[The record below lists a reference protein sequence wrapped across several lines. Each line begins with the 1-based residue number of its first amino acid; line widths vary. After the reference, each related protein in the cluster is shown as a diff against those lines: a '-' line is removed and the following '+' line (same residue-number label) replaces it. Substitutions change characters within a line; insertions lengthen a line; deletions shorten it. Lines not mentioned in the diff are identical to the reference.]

1 MGWLTVIGMQQ
12 TLEPLITSAWLAA
25 WDKGDL
31 DALDGLVAAGYTRTS
46 KATGATVDLA
56 GLKSEIA
63 AVREAFPDLRTTVDD
78 VVEGDGTVAVFWTS
92 TGTHTHEYLGVPATG
107 LTVQTRGSNILVLED
122 GRIARETV
130 TWDGSELLAGLG
142 IRPLRGIAAPA
153 VPDGD
158 EFPELDP
165 DLMKAFNRQFI
176 TGVTVVTTQEG
187 ETPKGLA
194 ANSYCSVSL
203 EPPLVL
209 VCVQKTS
216 STYPALFSSSHLG
229 INILGTEQLDTVKV
243 FASKTPDKFAELD
256 WHQGPKGSPLLDGS
270 AASLEAEIQE
280 RFQAKTHTVFI
291 CRVRHAEIGNTAP
304 MVYKAGRFF
313 DGAEL
318 TGL

>member
-1 MGWLTVIGMQQ
+1 MQQ

-31 DALDGLVAAGYTRTS
+31 DALDGLVAADYTRTS
-46 KATGATVDLA
+46 KATGATVDIA
-56 GLKSEIA
+56 GLKAEIA
-63 AVREAFPDLRTTVDD
+63 AVREAFPDLRTTIDD
-78 VVEGDGTVAVFWTS
+78 IVEGEETVAVFWTS

-107 LTVQTRGSNILVLED
+107 LTVQTRGSNILILRD
-122 GRIARETV
+122 GKITKETV

-142 IRPLRGIAAPA
+142 IRALRGIATPE
-153 VPDGD
+153 VGDGSD
-158 EFPELDP
+158 FPELNA

-176 TGVTVVTTQEG
+176 TGVTVVTTKEG

-194 ANSYCSVSL
+194 ANSYCSVSI

-229 INILGTEQLDTVKV
+229 INILGAGQKDTVRV
-243 FASKTPDKFAELD
+243 FASKAPDKFAELD
-256 WHQGPKGSPLLDGS
+256 WHEGPKGSPLLAGS

-291 CRVRHAEIGNTAP
+291 CRVRHAEIDNTAP
-304 MVYKAGRFF
+304 MVYKAGHFY
-313 DGAEL
+313 DGADLTEL
-318 TGL
+318 

>member
-1 MGWLTVIGMQQ
+1 MQQ
-12 TLEPLITSAWLAA
+12 TLKPLIESVWLAA

-31 DALDGLVAAGYTRTS
+31 DALDLLMAAGYTRTS

-56 GLKSEIA
+56 GHKSEIA

-78 VVEGDGTVAVFWTS
+78 IVEGDDTVAIFWTS
-92 TGTHTHEYLGVPATG
+92 TGTHTFEYLGVPATG
-107 LTVQTRGSNILVLED
+107 RTVQTRGSNILVRED
-122 GRIARETV
+122 GKITRETV

-142 IRPLRGIAAPA
+142 IRPLRGIAAP
-153 VPDGD
+153 VVTNGD

-176 TGVTVVTTQEG
+176 TGVTVVTTKEG
-187 ETPKGLA
+187 DIPKGLA

-203 EPPLVL
+203 DPPLVL
-209 VCVQKTS
+209 VCVQKSS

-229 INILGTEQLDTVKV
+229 INILGTEQTDTVKV

-256 WHQGPKGSPLLDGS
+256 WHEGPQGSPLLHGS

-304 MVYKAGRFF
+304 IVYKAGHFF
-313 DGAEL
+313 DGATLSEL
-318 TGL
+318 

>member
-1 MGWLTVIGMQQ
+1 MQQ

-31 DALDGLVAAGYTRTS
+31 DALDGLVAPGYTRTS

-56 GLKSEIA
+56 GLKSEIS

-92 TGTHTHEYLGVPATG
+92 TGTHTNEYLGVPATG
-107 LTVQTRGSNILVLED
+107 LTVQTRGSNILILEN
-122 GRIARETV
+122 GKILTESV

-142 IRPLRGIAAPA
+142 IRPLRGIATPA
-153 VPDGD
+153 GSGGED
-158 EFPELDP
+158 FPELDP
-165 DLMKAFNRQFI
+165 DLMKSFNRQFI
-176 TGVTVVTTQEG
+176 TGVTVVTTKEG
-187 ETPKGLA
+187 QTPKGLA

-216 STYPALFSSSHLG
+216 STYSALFSSSHLG

-243 FASKTPDKFAELD
+243 FASKEPNKFAELD
-256 WHQGPKGSPLLDGS
+256 WHDGPNGSPLLDGS

-291 CRVRHAEIGNTAP
+291 CRVRHAETSNTTP

-318 TGL
+318 AEL

>member
-1 MGWLTVIGMQQ
+1 MQQ
-12 TLEPLITSAWLAA
+12 TLEPLITSAWLDA

-31 DALDGLVAAGYTRTS
+31 SALDRLMAEGYTRTS

-56 GLKSEIA
+56 GLKSEIE

-78 VVEGDGTVAVFWTS
+78 VVEGEGTVAVFWTS

-107 LTVQTRGSNILVLED
+107 LTVQTRGSNILVLQD
-122 GRIARETV
+122 GKILKETV

-142 IRPLRGIAAPA
+142 IRPLRGIATPE
-153 VPDGD
+153 VPESADSA
-158 EFPELDP
+158 ELEL

-176 TGVTVVTTQEG
+176 TGVTVITTKDG
-187 ETPKGLA
+187 DKPKGLA
-194 ANSYCSVSL
+194 ANAYCSVSL

-229 INILGTEQLDTVKV
+229 INILGTEQRETVRV
-243 FASKTPDKFAELD
+243 FASKSTDKFAEID
-256 WHQGPKGSPLLDGS
+256 WHEGPKGSPLLDGS
-270 AASLEAEIQE
+270 PASLEAEIQE

-291 CRVRHAEIGNTAP
+291 CRVRHAEIDESAP
-304 MVYKAGRFF
+304 IVYKAGHFF
-313 DGAEL
+313 DGGNLAEL
-318 TGL
+318 

>member
-1 MGWLTVIGMQQ
+1 MQQ

-31 DALDGLVAAGYTRTS
+31 EALDSLVAPGYTRTS
-46 KATGATVDLA
+46 KATGATVDLT
-56 GLKSEIA
+56 GLKSEIS

-92 TGTHTHEYLGVPATG
+92 TGTHTNEYLGVPPTG
-107 LTVQTRGSNILVLED
+107 LTVQTRGSNILTLEN
-122 GRIARETV
+122 GKILTESV

-153 VPDGD
+153 ASDGGD
-158 EFPELDP
+158 FPELDP
-165 DLMKAFNRQFI
+165 DLMKSFNRQFI
-176 TGVTVVTTQEG
+176 TGVTVVTTKEG

-216 STYPALFSSSHLG
+216 STYSALFSSSHLG

-243 FASKTPDKFAELD
+243 FASKAPNKFAELD
-256 WHQGPKGSPLLDGS
+256 WHQGPNGSPLLDGS

-291 CRVRHAEIGNTAP
+291 CRVRHAETSDTTP

-318 TGL
+318 AEL

>member
-1 MGWLTVIGMQQ
+1 MQQ
-12 TLEPLITSAWLAA
+12 TLEPLITLAWRDA

-31 DALDGLVAAGYTRTS
+31 NALDGLVADGYTRTS
-46 KATGATVDLA
+46 KATGAAVDLA

-78 VVEGDGTVAVFWTS
+78 VVEGGGTVAVFWTS
-92 TGTHTHEYLGVPATG
+92 TGTHTREYLGVPATG
-107 LTVQTRGSNILVLED
+107 LTVQTRGSNILVLQD
-122 GRIARETV
+122 GKILKETV

-153 VPDGD
+153 
-158 EFPELDP
+158 PEEGGEAGELNL

-176 TGVTVVTTQEG
+176 TGVTVVTTKEG
-187 ETPKGLA
+187 DKPKGLA
-194 ANSYCSVSL
+194 ANAYCSVSL

-229 INILGTEQLDTVKV
+229 INILGTGQRGTVQV
-243 FASKTPDKFAELD
+243 FASKSPDKFAEVD
-256 WHQGPKGSPLLDGS
+256 WHEGPKGSPLLDGS

-291 CRVRHAEIGNTAP
+291 CRVRHAEIDDSAP
-304 MVYKAGRFF
+304 MVYKAGRFY
-313 DGAEL
+313 DGGNLAEL
-318 TGL
+318 

>member
-1 MGWLTVIGMQQ
+1 MSCLTVIGMQQ
-12 TLEPLITSAWLAA
+12 TLEELITSAWLAA

-31 DALDGLVAAGYTRTS
+31 SALDGLVAAGYTRTS
-46 KATGATVDLA
+46 KATGATVDIA
-56 GLKSEIA
+56 GLKIEIA
-63 AVREAFPDLRTTVDD
+63 AVREAFPDLRTTIDD
-78 VVEGDGTVAVFWTS
+78 IVEGAETVAVFWTS

-107 LTVQTRGSNILVLED
+107 LTVQTRGSNILVLQD
-122 GRIARETV
+122 GKITKETV

-142 IRPLRGIAAPA
+142 IRPLRGIATPQIA
-153 VPDGD
+153 DGGD
-158 EFPELDP
+158 FPELDT

-176 TGVTVVTTQEG
+176 TGVTVVTTKEG

-194 ANSYCSVSL
+194 ANSYCSVSI

-229 INILGTEQLDTVKV
+229 INILGTGQRETVRT
-243 FASKTPDKFAELD
+243 FASKAPDKFADLD
-256 WHQGPKGSPLLDGS
+256 WHEGPKGSPLLDGS

-291 CRVRHAEIGNTAP
+291 CRVRHAEIDNTDP
-304 MVYKAGRFF
+304 MIYKAGRFY
-313 DGAEL
+313 DGAQLAEL
-318 TGL
+318 

>member
-1 MGWLTVIGMQQ
+1 MQQ
-12 TLEPLITSAWLAA
+12 ILEPLITSAWLTA

-31 DALDGLVAAGYTRTS
+31 DALDRLVAPAYTRTS

-78 VVEGDGTVAVFWTS
+78 VVEGHGTVAVFWTS
-92 TGTHTHEYLGVPATG
+92 TGTHTKKYLGVPATG
-107 LTVQTRGSNILVLED
+107 LTVQTRGSNILTVED
-122 GRIARETV
+122 GKILTESV

-142 IRPLRGIAAPA
+142 IRPLRGIATPGAS
-153 VPDGD
+153 GGG

-165 DLMKAFNRQFI
+165 DLMKSFNRQFI
-176 TGVTVVTTQEG
+176 TGVTVVTTKEG
-187 ETPKGLA
+187 DTPKGLA

-216 STYPALFSSSHLG
+216 STYSALFSSSHLG
-229 INILGTEQLDTVKV
+229 INILGTDQLDTVKV
-243 FASKTPDKFAELD
+243 FASKAPNKFAELD
-256 WHQGPKGSPLLDGS
+256 WHEGPKGSPLLVGS

-291 CRVRHAEIGNTAP
+291 CRVRHAETSSTEP

-318 TGL
+318 AEL

>member
-1 MGWLTVIGMQQ
+1 MQQ

-31 DALDGLVAAGYTRTS
+31 DALDGLVAADYTRTS
-46 KATGATVDLA
+46 KATGATVDIA
-56 GLKSEIA
+56 GLKAEIA
-63 AVREAFPDLRTTVDD
+63 VVREAFPDLRTTIDD
-78 VVEGDGTVAVFWTS
+78 IVEGEETVAVFWTS

-107 LTVQTRGSNILVLED
+107 LTVQTRGSNILILRD
-122 GRIARETV
+122 GKITKETV

-142 IRPLRGIAAPA
+142 IRALRGIAT
-153 VPDGD
+153 PDVGD
-158 EFPELDP
+158 GRDFPELDA

-176 TGVTVVTTQEG
+176 TGVTVVTTKEG

-194 ANSYCSVSL
+194 ANSYCSVSI

-229 INILGTEQLDTVKV
+229 INILGAGQKDTVRV
-243 FASKTPDKFAELD
+243 FASKSPDKFAELD
-256 WHQGPKGSPLLDGS
+256 WHEGPKGSPLLDGS

-291 CRVRHAEIGNTAP
+291 CRVRHAEIANTAP
-304 MVYKAGRFF
+304 MVYKAGHFY
-313 DGAEL
+313 DGADLTEL
-318 TGL
+318 

>member
-1 MGWLTVIGMQQ
+1 MQQ
-12 TLEPLITSAWLAA
+12 MLEPLITSAWLAA

-31 DALDGLVAAGYTRTS
+31 DLLDRLTAAGYTRTS

-63 AVREAFPDLRTTVDD
+63 AVREAFPDLRTTIDD
-78 VVEGDGTVAVFWTS
+78 VVEGDGMVAVFWTS
-92 TGTHTHEYLGVPATG
+92 TGTHTNEYLGVPATG

-122 GRIARETV
+122 GKILRESV

-142 IRPLRGIAAPA
+142 IRPLRGIASPA
-153 VPDGD
+153 AAEAGD
-158 EFPELDP
+158 AVELEL
-165 DLMKAFNRQFI
+165 DLMKAFNRQFV
-176 TGVTVVTTQEG
+176 TGVTVVTTKEG
-187 ETPKGLA
+187 DKPRGLA
-194 ANSYCSVSL
+194 ANAYCSVSL

-229 INILGTEQLDTVKV
+229 INILGTDQRATVGV
-243 FASKTPDKFAELD
+243 FASKSADKFAEVD
-256 WHQGPKGSPLLDGS
+256 WHEGPKGSPLLTGS

-291 CRVRHAEIGNTAP
+291 CRVRHAEIADTAP
-304 MVYKAGRFF
+304 MVYKAGHFF
-313 DGAEL
+313 DGGKLAEL
-318 TGL
+318 

>member
-1 MGWLTVIGMQQ
+1 MQQ

-25 WDKGDL
+25 WDRGDL
-31 DALDGLVAAGYTRTS
+31 DALDGLVTPSYTRTS

-78 VVEGDGTVAVFWTS
+78 VVEGTGTVAVFWTS

-107 LTVQTRGSNILVLED
+107 LTVQTRGSNILILND
-122 GRIARETV
+122 GKIVKETV

-142 IRPLRGIAAPA
+142 IRPLRGIAAPV
-153 VPDGD
+153 VPVGGEGAG
-158 EFPELDP
+158 EFAELDP
-165 DLMKAFNRQFI
+165 SLMKAFNRQFI
-176 TGVTVVTTQEG
+176 TGVTVVTTKEG
-187 ETPKGLA
+187 DTPKGLA

-229 INILGTEQLDTVKV
+229 INILGTEQLNTVKT
-243 FASKTPDKFAELD
+243 FASKAPDKFAELQ
-256 WHQGPKGSPLLDGS
+256 WHDGPKGSPLLDGS

-291 CRVRHAEIGNTAP
+291 CRVRHAEISETAP
-304 MVYKAGRFF
+304 MVYKAGHFF

-318 TGL
+318 AEL

>member
-1 MGWLTVIGMQQ
+1 MQQ

-31 DALDGLVAAGYTRTS
+31 DALDSLVSPGYTRTS

-107 LTVQTRGSNILVLED
+107 LTVQTRGSNILILQD
-122 GRIARETV
+122 GKILKETV

-142 IRPLRGIAAPA
+142 IRPLRGIAAPI

-158 EFPELDP
+158 EFAELDP
-165 DLMKAFNRQFI
+165 SLMKAFNRQFI
-176 TGVTVVTTQEG
+176 TGVTVVTTKEG
-187 ETPKGLA
+187 DTPKGLA

-229 INILGTEQLDTVKV
+229 INILGTEQLGTVKT
-243 FASKTPDKFAELD
+243 FASKAPDKFAELD
-256 WHQGPKGSPLLDGS
+256 WHEGPKGSPLLDGS

-291 CRVRHAEIGNTAP
+291 CRVRHAEISETAP
-304 MVYKAGRFF
+304 MVYKAGHFF
-313 DGAEL
+313 DGAQLAEL
-318 TGL
+318 

>member
-1 MGWLTVIGMQQ
+1 MQQ
-12 TLEPLITSAWLAA
+12 MLEPLITAAWLAA

-31 DALDGLVAAGYTRTS
+31 DALDTLMADGYTRTS
-46 KATGATVDLA
+46 KATGATIGLA
-56 GLKSEIA
+56 GLKAEIA

-78 VVEGDGTVAVFWTS
+78 VVEGEGTVAVFWTS

-107 LTVQTRGSNILVLED
+107 LTVQTRGSNILVLD
-122 GRIARETV
+122 GHGRVLRETV

-142 IRPLRGIAAPA
+142 IRPLRGIAAPLVPETEA
-153 VPDGD
+153 VDPS
-158 EFPELDP
+158 LDV
-165 DLMKAFNRQFI
+165 MKAFNRQFI
-176 TGVTVVTTQEG
+176 TGVTVVTTKEG
-187 ETPKGLA
+187 DKPKGLA

-229 INILGTEQLDTVKV
+229 INILGADQRATVGV
-243 FASKTPDKFAELD
+243 FASKAADKFAELD
-256 WHQGPKGSPLLDGS
+256 WHDGPNGSPLIDGS

-291 CRVRHAEIGNTAP
+291 CRVRHAEVDDTAP
-304 MVYKAGRFF
+304 MVYKAGHFF
-313 DGAEL
+313 DGGKLVEL
-318 TGL
+318 

>member
-1 MGWLTVIGMQQ
+1 MQQ

-31 DALDGLVAAGYTRTS
+31 DLLDRLTAAGYTRTS

-92 TGTHTHEYLGVPATG
+92 TGTHTNEYLGVPATG

-122 GRIARETV
+122 GKILRESV

-153 VPDGD
+153 ALEAGD
-158 EFPELDP
+158 AVELEL
-165 DLMKAFNRQFI
+165 DLMKAFNRQFV
-176 TGVTVVTTQEG
+176 TGVTVVTTKEG
-187 ETPKGLA
+187 DKPRGLA
-194 ANSYCSVSL
+194 ANAYCSVSL

-229 INILGTEQLDTVKV
+229 INILGTDQRGTVGV
-243 FASKTPDKFAELD
+243 FASKSADKFAEVD
-256 WHQGPKGSPLLDGS
+256 WHEGPKGSPLLTGS
-270 AASLEAEIQE
+270 SASLEAEIQE

-291 CRVRHAEIGNTAP
+291 CRVRHAEIADTAP
-304 MVYKAGRFF
+304 MVYKAGHFF
-313 DGAEL
+313 DGGNLAEL
-318 TGL
+318 

>member
-1 MGWLTVIGMQQ
+1 MQQ

-25 WDKGDL
+25 WDNGDL
-31 DALDGLVAAGYTRTS
+31 GALDSLAAPGYTRTS

-92 TGTHTHEYLGVPATG
+92 TGTHTNEYLGVPATG
-107 LTVQTRGSNILVLED
+107 LTVQTRGSNILTLEN
-122 GRIARETV
+122 GKILTESV

-142 IRPLRGIAAPA
+142 IRPLRGIATPA
-153 VPDGD
+153 SANGGD
-158 EFPELDP
+158 FPELDP
-165 DLMKAFNRQFI
+165 DLMKSFNRQFI
-176 TGVTVVTTQEG
+176 TGVTVVTTKEG

-216 STYPALFSSSHLG
+216 STYSALFSSSHLG
-229 INILGTEQLDTVKV
+229 INILGTDQLDTVKV
-243 FASKTPDKFAELD
+243 FASKAPNKFANLD
-256 WHQGPKGSPLLDGS
+256 WHHGPNGSPLLDGS

-291 CRVRHAEIGNTAP
+291 CRVRHAETNSTKP
-304 MVYKAGRFF
+304 MVYKAGRFY

-318 TGL
+318 AEL

>member
-1 MGWLTVIGMQQ
+1 MCLTVFGMQQ
-12 TLEPLITSAWLAA
+12 TLQPLITSAWLAA
-25 WDKGDL
+25 WDTGEL
-31 DALDGLVAAGYTRTS
+31 DALDSLMASGYTRTS

-56 GLKSEIA
+56 GLKSEIV

-78 VVEGDGTVAVFWTS
+78 VIEGDGTVAVFWTS
-92 TGTHTHEYLGVPATG
+92 TGTHTAEYLGVPATG
-107 LTVQTRGSNILVLED
+107 LTVQTRGSNILVLDD
-122 GRIARETV
+122 GKVTRETV

-153 VPDGD
+153 VP
-158 EFPELDP
+158 EAEAFAELDP

-176 TGVTVVTTQEG
+176 TGVTVVTTKEG
-187 ETPKGLA
+187 QTPKGLA

-229 INILGTEQLDTVKV
+229 INILSTEQLDTVKV
-243 FASKTPDKFAELD
+243 FASKAADKFAQLD
-256 WHQGPKGSPLLDGS
+256 WHEGPQGSPLLSGS

-291 CRVRHAEIGNTAP
+291 CRVRHAETSGTAP
-304 MVYKAGRFF
+304 MVYKAGHFF
-313 DGAEL
+313 DGAQLAEL
-318 TGL
+318 

>member
-1 MGWLTVIGMQQ
+1 MSWITVIGMQQ
-12 TLEPLITSAWLAA
+12 TLESLITSAWLAA

-31 DALDGLVAAGYTRTS
+31 DALDRLVAPGYTRTS

-92 TGTHTHEYLGVPATG
+92 TGTHTNEYLGVPATG
-107 LTVQTRGSNILVLED
+107 LTVQTRGSNILTVENGKILTES
-122 GRIARETV
+122 V

-142 IRPLRGIAAPA
+142 IRPLRGIATPA
-153 VPDGD
+153 TSDGED
-158 EFPELDP
+158 FPELDP
-165 DLMKAFNRQFI
+165 DLMKSFNRQFI
-176 TGVTVVTTQEG
+176 TGVTVVTTKEG

-216 STYPALFSSSHLG
+216 STYSALFSSSHLG

-243 FASKTPDKFAELD
+243 FASKAPNKFAELD
-256 WHQGPKGSPLLDGS
+256 WHEGPKGSPLLDGS
-270 AASLEAEIQE
+270 AACLEAEIQE

-291 CRVRHAEIGNTAP
+291 CRVRHAETSSTAP
-304 MVYKAGRFF
+304 MVYKAGHFF

-318 TGL
+318 AEL